1 MAKLTT
7 LRAER
12 STAPGSAQILTSVW
26 PVYNRMV
33 KALAAVLA
41 KVRALWLWRAARSAP
56 VLGLCVREARVTVC
70 YIPAFMES
78 AQLSANFHA
87 AAGAPVVLG
96 QIDGNLTADTSET
109 WLSHGCQQ
117 LFDLDWVAA
126 CPKVWLCTDLAQTE
140 KVAVET
146 PGAWRRAVVFSAA
159 RELTHY
165 LSTTLL
171 RPPEANRTSSWL
183 DQAQAPL
190 PPLFDYQLQAAGRK
204 GSDQDSTR
212 SKTTVAYLWWV
223 TGDVAQQALAA
234 VQQQELSVTGMT
246 PEGVA
251 LLWGLRQLWQNSAA
265 ESAPVQ
271 GQWAL
276 VEGGARP
283 GVWLYAGS
291 WFQGRQKLDSL
302 ASLQALNLQTLDSV
316 GQPQV
321 VLWLSPDELEQL
333 PISVLNEF
341 PLVVD
346 AELQPWSSPADA
358 ATPTLD
364 IASVIA
370 LGAALQGGEQPGGDW
385 KQPNQPPAVNL
396 LPWRGAWL
404 QRRQRRLA
412 YQLSALLALSM
423 GLSLLWLQSVQRQV
437 DASRQDLSSAQARH
451 QQHARVLEQRRE
463 RQEALALRNAGLK
476 QLATHGTY
484 GQSQLLNLEALL
496 GLIPDCFRVHQTALG
511 SNTITVAGLASDLER
526 LMKLPAEVFAGFS
539 TDKQRSLAAWP
550 TLLVG
555 SDAASYAQN
564 LGQRQNS
571 LPQPLGVRTVTT
583 DGGSGEYFVLRVS
596 LAAPEPL
603 PAERSLE

>member
-7 LRAER
+7 LRAGR
-12 STAPGSAQILTSVW
+12 STTPGSVQRLISVW
-26 PVYNRMV
+26 PVYHRLARV
-33 KALAAVLA
+33 AAAVLA
-41 KVRALWLWRAARSAP
+41 KVRALWPWRAARSAP
-56 VLGLCVREARVTVC
+56 LLGLCVREARVTVC
-70 YIPAFMES
+70 YIPASIES
-78 AQLSANFHA
+78 ARLGADVHDA
-87 AAGAPVVLG
+87 VGAPVLLG
-96 QIDGNLTADTSET
+96 HIDVNLAADTSEA
-109 WLSHGCQQ
+109 WLRYGCQQ
-117 LFDLDWVAA
+117 LFDRDLAA
-126 CPKVWLCTDLAQTE
+126 ASPKVWLCTDLAQTE
-140 KVAVET
+140 EAPVET
-146 PGAWRRAVVFSAA
+146 PGAWRRALVFSAA
-159 RELTHY
+159 RELTQY

-171 RPPEANRTSSWL
+171 RPPEANRTGSWL

-190 PPLFDYQLQAAGRK
+190 PPLFDYQLQPAGRES
-204 GSDQDSTR
+204 SDQDSTR
-212 SKTTVAYLWWV
+212 PKTTVAHLWWV

-234 VQQQELSVTGMT
+234 VQQQGLSVTGLT

-265 ESAPVQ
+265 ESAPLH

-291 WFQGRQKLDSL
+291 CFQGRQELDSL
-302 ASLQALNLQTLDSV
+302 ASLQALDSA
-316 GQPQV
+316 GQRQV

-346 AELQPWSSPADA
+346 AELQPWLSPADA
-358 ATPTLD
+358 ATPRLD

-370 LGAALQGGEQPGGDW
+370 LGAALQGGEQPSGDW
-385 KQPNQPPAVNL
+385 QQSTQPPAVNL

-412 YQLSALLALSM
+412 FQLAALLALSM
-423 GLSLLWLQSVQRQV
+423 GLSLLWVQSVQRQV
-437 DASRQDLSSAQARH
+437 DASRQVLSSAEARH
-451 QQHARVLEQRRE
+451 QQHARMQEQRRE

-476 QLATHGTY
+476 QLSAHRAY

-496 GLIPDCFRVHQTALG
+496 GLIPDCFHVHQTALG
-511 SNTITVAGLASDLER
+511 SNTITVTGLASDLKR
-526 LMKLPAEVFAGFS
+526 LMNLPAEVFAGFS

-571 LPQPLGVRTVTT
+571 LAQPLGAGTIAT
-583 DGGSGEYFVLRVS
+583 DGERGERFVLRVALATPAS
-596 LAAPEPL
+596 LV
-603 PAERSLE
+603 AERSLE